1 MPHNHCQL
9 PFAANG
15 LTNGAE
21 KVWVAG
27 EGCTAQRANLARPQ
41 RQPEAVAAA
50 TGGRQEL
57 SRRVAKARL
66 IFTDVCEEPPG
77 GGGLGCAMRHSSPA
91 EGFFF
96 VVFGLDLG
104 GGGKGVCNFHQKRGG
119 LGLGT
124 PSPPSFGSGA
134 TATPSHIQR
143 PPPVGEHLFGGLTSP
158 KTLFWT
164 KEIPLSND
172 TPP

>member
-77 GGGLGCAMRHSSPA
+77 GGVGVCHASFQPGRGVFFVWFLGWTRGAKGCAIFIKS
-91 EGFFF
+91 
-96 VVFGLDLG
+96 G
-104 GGGKGVCNFHQKRGG
+104 GVWAWGHPLLRR
-119 LGLGT
+119 LGLGQLLL
-124 PSPPSFGSGA
+124 PP
-134 TATPSHIQR
+134 I
-143 PPPVGEHLFGGLTSP
+143 
-158 KTLFWT
+158 
-164 KEIPLSND
+164 SND
-172 TPP
+172 HPQLENTSSEV